1 MEEIYSVFIQEARE
15 QLTAMED
22 GLLRMEQGD
31 RDADVLNAIFRA
43 AHTIKGASGVVELH
57 HIERFTHV
65 LENLLDRLRNGELG
79 LSSDMVTLLLQG
91 CDHIGSLL
99 TVWSRA
105 ALTKTV
111 L

>member
-65 LENLLDRLRNGELG
+65 LENLL
-79 LSSDMVTLLLQG
+79 TG
-91 CDHIGSLL
+91 CAMAS
-99 TVWSRA
+99 WA
-105 ALTKTV
+105 
-111 L
+111 